1 MKRTVLFAVIAI
13 AALMVAC
20 GNPSHV
26 SSTSTCDSCQVESAE
41 VDTLAIE
48 AIELD
53 SISNDTI
60 SE

>member
-1 MKRTVLFAVIAI
+1 MKRTVLFAFIAI

-20 GNPSHV
+20 GNPAHV
-26 SSTSTCDSCQVESAE
+26 TSTTTCDSCQVDSTE

-48 AIELD
+48 SVEMD
-53 SISNDTI
+53 SVSNDTI